1 MSWEGVLG
9 GLAYVNT
16 FASISEDIDNRGG
29 GREFA
34 LGAVSVSDSAGIV
47 LAGLVG
53 LVAERP
59 MCEWQV
65 GRGRSGCEGI

>member
-1 MSWEGVLG
+1 MLG

-16 FASISEDIDNRGG
+16 FASISDEIPARGG
-29 GREFA
+29 EREFA

-65 GRGRSGCEGI
+65 GRGRRGCEEI